1 MTIEKVAFIQ
11 NHMKDHK
18 ELEDCLSLEDISYS
32 NHRDGAE
39 EEEEIWVEG
48 LNEEIINSLV
58 DINILVESEKNKLIE
73 EGVSIIIFF

>member
-1 MTIEKVAFIQ
+1 MTIEKVAFIP
-11 NHMKDHK
+11 NYMKDHK
-18 ELEDCLSLEDISYS
+18 ELADRLSLEDINYS
-32 NHRDGAE
+32 NHIDGA

-48 LNEEIINSLV
+48 LNEEIINSLM

>member
-18 ELEDCLSLEDISYS
+18 ELKDCLSLEDIIYS

-39 EEEEIWVEG
+39 EEEIWVDVLDEKT
-48 LNEEIINSLV
+48 INSSFDV
-58 DINILVESEKNKLIE
+58 NILVESEKNKLIE
-73 EGVSIIIFF
+73 EGVSIIIFY

>member
-1 MTIEKVAFIQ
+1 MTIEKVAFIR
-11 NHMKDHK
+11 NHMKNNQ

-39 EEEEIWVEG
+39 EEEIWVEG

-58 DINILVESEKNKLIE
+58 DVNILSESEKNKLIE
-73 EGVSIIIFF
+73 ENVSIIIFF

>member
-1 MTIEKVAFIQ
+1 MTIEKVAFIP
-11 NHMKDHK
+11 NYMKDNK
-18 ELEDCLSLEDISYS
+18 ELADRLSLEDISYS
-32 NHRDGAE
+32 NHIDGA

-58 DINILVESEKNKLIE
+58 DVNILVESEKNKLIE

>member
-18 ELEDCLSLEDISYS
+18 ELKDCLSLEDIIYS

-39 EEEEIWVEG
+39 KEEIWVDVLDEKT
-48 LNEEIINSLV
+48 INYLFDV
-58 DINILVESEKNKLIE
+58 NILVESEKNKLIE
-73 EGVSIIIFF
+73 EGVSIIIFY

>member
-1 MTIEKVAFIQ
+1 MTIEKVAFIP
-11 NHMKDHK
+11 NHMKDYR
-18 ELEDCLSLEDISYS
+18 ELADRLSLEDIDYS
-32 NHRDGAE
+32 NHIDGAH
-39 EEEEIWVEG
+39 EEEIWVDV

>member
-18 ELEDCLSLEDISYS
+18 ELKDCLSLEYISYS

-39 EEEEIWVEG
+39 EEIWIEG

-58 DINILVESEKNKLIE
+58 DINILVESEKDKLIE
-73 EGVSIIIFF
+73 ENVSIIIFF

>member
-11 NHMKDHK
+11 NHMKDNK
-18 ELEDCLSLEDISYS
+18 ELEDYLSLEDIRYS
-32 NHRDGAE
+32 NHIDGAE
-39 EEEEIWVEG
+39 EEEIWIEG

-58 DINILVESEKNKLIE
+58 DVNILVESEKNKLIE

>member
-1 MTIEKVAFIQ
+1 MTIEKVAFIP
-11 NHMKDHK
+11 NYMKNNK
-18 ELEDCLSLEDISYS
+18 ELEDCLSLEDIIYS
-32 NHRDGAE
+32 NHRDGA

-73 EGVSIIIFF
+73 ENVSIIIFY

>member
-1 MTIEKVAFIQ
+1 MTIEKVAFIP
-11 NHMKDHK
+11 NYMKNNK

-32 NHRDGAE
+32 NHRDWL
-39 EEEEIWVEG
+39 EEEIWVDG

-73 EGVSIIIFF
+73 ENVSIIIFF